1 MKSDGEEIRLLRP
14 VRQTVVPAVALP
26 TGASGTMRNRGE
38 RRTERT
44 AMTPNR
50 RSTVQEPP
58 RHRKASSP
66 AWPAFEGKLAEAL
79 AVLEED
85 QYLVITEKRG
95 WAYVQFAGQ
104 GSFGVRAECVSNNY
118 LDEAHA
124 LRAGQMTALGRI
136 GWSAPTRTPEEAS
149 PKRQPEGSPNFFRDF
164 DRSVP
169 YDAVARM
176 AVRSL
181 AEVFEIPHPGYL
193 QYEAFDRKQRTILV
207 PTLGL
212 MREKAAPLSGK
223 PRADTIDGLRK
234 LVLKAIRVAS
244 GNPDLEFDEDG
255 DVLLRFGS
263 AAVFVRVLDGPLCVR
278 MFSPVL
284 EGLEIN
290 DRLLDRLSEMNAEI
304 RFARF
309 FAAEGRVIVA
319 AEVFAA
325 PFVAEHVTQACPQ
338 VGSLADEYGR
348 VLQKEF
354 GGRTSFEDARDEP
367 EVQ

>member
-1 MKSDGEEIRLLRP
+1 
-14 VRQTVVPAVALP
+14 
-26 TGASGTMRNRGE
+26 
-38 RRTERT
+38 
-44 AMTPNR
+44 MTPNKG
-50 RSTVQEPP
+50 STVQEPEC
-58 RHRKASSP
+58 HRKVSSP
-66 AWPAFEGKLAEAL
+66 AWPAFESKLAEAL

-124 LRAGQMTALGRI
+124 LSAGQMTALGRI
-136 GWSAPTRTPEEAS
+136 GWSAPTGTPAEAS

-164 DRSVP
+164 DRPVP

-181 AEVFEIPHPGYL
+181 AEVLEIPHPGYL
-193 QYEAFDRKQRTILV
+193 HYKAFDKSKRSILI

-212 MREKAAPLSGK
+212 MREPPAP
-223 PRADTIDGLRK
+223 PRETPGANTIEELRD
-234 LVLKAIRVAS
+234 LVLKAVRKAS
-244 GNPDLEFDEDG
+244 GNADLEFTEDG
-255 DVLLRFGS
+255 DLPLRFGS
-263 AAVFVRVLDGPLCVR
+263 AAVRVRVLDDPPCVR

-284 EGLEIN
+284 EDVGA
-290 DRLLDRLSEMNAEI
+290 DGRLLDRLNELNAEI

-309 FAAEGRVIVA
+309 FAVEGRVIVA
-319 AEVFAA
+319 AEMFVA
-325 PFVAEHVTQACPQ
+325 PFVAEHVTRACSHM
-338 VGSLADEYGR
+338 GTLADEIGGT
-348 VLQKEF
+348 LQKEF
-354 GGRTSFEDARDEP
+354 GGRRAFEEAPEGT

>member
-1 MKSDGEEIRLLRP
+1 MTSN
-14 VRQTVVPAVALP
+14 
-26 TGASGTMRNRGE
+26 S
-38 RRTERT
+38 RT
-44 AMTPNR
+44 
-50 RSTVQEPP
+50 TVQEPP

-124 LRAGQMTALGRI
+124 LRAGQMTALRRI
-136 GWSAPTRTPEEAS
+136 GWSAPTGTPAEAS

-164 DRSVP
+164 DRPVP

-181 AEVFEIPHPGYL
+181 VGVFEIPHPGYL
-193 QYEAFDRKQRTILV
+193 HYKAFDKSKRSILI

-212 MREKAAPLSGK
+212 MREEPAPPPAK
-223 PRADTIDGLRK
+223 PRENTVEELRT
-234 LVLKAIRVAS
+234 LVLKAIREGS
-244 GNPDLEFDEDG
+244 GNAGLEFSEGG
-255 DVLLRFGS
+255 DLSQRFGS
-263 AAVFVRVLDGPLCVR
+263 AAVFVRVLDGPPCVG

-284 EGLEIN
+284 EDVGA
-290 DRLLDRLSEMNAEI
+290 DGRLLERLNELNAEI

-309 FAAEGRVIVA
+309 FAVEGRVIVA
-319 AEVFAA
+319 AEMFVA
-325 PFVAEHVTQACPQ
+325 PFVAEHVTRACSHM
-338 VGSLADEYGR
+338 GTLADEIGGT
-348 VLQKEF
+348 LQKEF
-354 GGRTSFEDARDEP
+354 GGRRAFEEAPEGT